1 MVSETDIAPY
11 VEKFEEFY
19 SAALQDKISRLLSE
33 YPVQKSLMVD
43 YEELEKYDREAA
55 DLLVKQPDTMIH
67 AAEQALVAAQEVSYK
82 TAHPDEKF
90 EPHVRFYNLPDP
102 GLLIQ
107 DISSRQIRELISFKG
122 VITKRGPVRHK
133 VKVAVY
139 KCQMCDAK
147 MKVPLSKNTEVPQ
160 VCTECKRRALK
171 LEEEDSYFVDVQNAE
186 SQELLERLKGGAP
199 AATIALWLED
209 DLVNGV
215 TPGETVAI
223 TGVMR
228 LRPPE
233 KGKAKE
239 SSQIYTR
246 YIDVVSAQKTQRE
259 FEEIETTA
267 DDEQQIRE
275 LSSDPRLYDRVREA
289 IAPGIYGH
297 SEVKEALTLQLFGG
311 TPGKSMP
318 GGAPIR
324 DDIHILL
331 IGDPGAAK
339 TRFLQYIQNLAPKGI
354 YVSGKSVTGVGLTA
368 AAEKD
373 EMGEGGWTLKAGALV
388 IASGGIAGVDEFD
401 KIDEVERA
409 AMHEVMESQSYH
421 PSTRLLL
428 ANGNEVPIGDFVE
441 KLMSENSGKIKEGKD
456 CLILGGSGGSLDGMK
471 VLTTDFRR
479 IYPVQISQVSKHKAP
494 GYFIKVT
501 LQNGRELL
509 VTPEHPFWTMCDGNI
524 STKPAVQLKEGD
536 FTTVPSRLPLEAS
549 AAPASAVAEPS
560 GAVADPMLFKF
571 LGYHISDGS
580 YELNRGR
587 KNGINF
593 SNKDEQVLQDY
604 ASATSHVFSASCA
617 VSTDRRTGVM
627 AARLVSMP
635 IVEKLRALGPS
646 LMEKG
651 VCKSLPQE
659 LMGAPDQCAR
669 EFLRAIFEGDGSIS
683 HGGTLSLVCENIELA
698 HQVQTLL
705 LRFGIGAHLLRDGT
719 VFRVYATGEKNLA
732 LFSSLVGFVSDRKQ
746 NAIRACLA
754 RKQLGAKR
762 RRWAYSDS
770 IPGCC
775 GVLVRLSASLKLTQ
789 KETFGHAFDW
799 TQPAISRPLFERAV
813 GAIRQ
818 RLERIQELCAAID
831 SMPMEALASARRELR
846 IAHEDIGGSRF
857 RSHVGYWE
865 RNATH
870 KVRQETIT
878 LTCVPECAASHLVTM
893 EARYKALFREC
904 CERMLACEQTLR
916 RLEQILESDVSFCRI
931 KKVERLKNDGIGWV
945 YDVGAGPTQAFVSE
959 CAVLHNTVS
968 VAKAGIVARFKAK
981 TAILAA
987 ANPKFGRFDPN
998 KLPGMQFDIPPTILS
1013 RFDLIFPIIDVLD
1026 ETKDSAL
1033 AQHLLNIH
1041 QKGASATEAEKTSEM
1056 DPAFLRKYVS
1066 YARQH
1071 VKPLLSVQA
1080 SDRIKEFYVEIR
1092 KRGKAEGAVPITPR
1106 QIEGLVRM
1114 AEASAKIRLSDS
1126 VAIEDAERAIRLTN
1140 YVLDKVSRDR
1150 ETGRIDADIIATG
1163 RPKSQVDKITGIL
1176 SIVQRMQDQ
1185 LGAAEIARVVE
1196 QAVSENI
1203 DEITARRIVDD
1214 LIYKGELYKVKPGF
1228 VKLVEQQSG

>member
-1 MVSETDIAPY
+1 MASEIDIAPY

-43 YEELEKYDREAA
+43 YEELEKFDREVA
-55 DLLVKQPDTMIH
+55 DYLVKQPDTMIH
-67 AAEQALVAAQEVSYK
+67 AAEQALIASQEVSYK
-82 TAHPDEKF
+82 TAHPDEPF

-160 VCTECKRRALK
+160 VCMECKRRALK

-199 AATIALWLED
+199 AATISLWMED
-209 DLVNGV
+209 DLVNRV

-233 KGKAKE
+233 KGKGKE
-239 SSQIYTR
+239 SGQIYTR

-259 FEEIETTA
+259 FEEIETTE

-275 LSSDPRLYDRVREA
+275 LSKDAHLYDKVRDA

-331 IGDPGAAK
+331 IGDPGSAK
-339 TRFLQYIQNLAPKGI
+339 TRFLQYIVNLAPKGI

-401 KIDEVERA
+401 KIDDVERA
-409 AMHEVMESQSYH
+409 AMHEVMESQ
-421 PSTRLLL
+421 
-428 ANGNEVPIGDFVE
+428 
-441 KLMSENSGKIKEGKD
+441 
-456 CLILGGSGGSLDGMK
+456 
-471 VLTTDFRR
+471 
-479 IYPVQISQVSKHKAP
+479 
-494 GYFIKVT
+494 
-501 LQNGRELL
+501 
-509 VTPEHPFWTMCDGNI
+509 
-524 STKPAVQLKEGD
+524 
-536 FTTVPSRLPLEAS
+536 
-549 AAPASAVAEPS
+549 
-560 GAVADPMLFKF
+560 
-571 LGYHISDGS
+571 
-580 YELNRGR
+580 
-587 KNGINF
+587 
-593 SNKDEQVLQDY
+593 
-604 ASATSHVFSASCA
+604 
-617 VSTDRRTGVM
+617 
-627 AARLVSMP
+627 
-635 IVEKLRALGPS
+635 
-646 LMEKG
+646 
-651 VCKSLPQE
+651 
-659 LMGAPDQCAR
+659 
-669 EFLRAIFEGDGSIS
+669 
-683 HGGTLSLVCENIELA
+683 
-698 HQVQTLL
+698 
-705 LRFGIGAHLLRDGT
+705 
-719 VFRVYATGEKNLA
+719 
-732 LFSSLVGFVSDRKQ
+732 
-746 NAIRACLA
+746 
-754 RKQLGAKR
+754 
-762 RRWAYSDS
+762 
-770 IPGCC
+770 
-775 GVLVRLSASLKLTQ
+775 
-789 KETFGHAFDW
+789 
-799 TQPAISRPLFERAV
+799 
-813 GAIRQ
+813 
-818 RLERIQELCAAID
+818 
-831 SMPMEALASARRELR
+831 
-846 IAHEDIGGSRF
+846 
-857 RSHVGYWE
+857 
-865 RNATH
+865 
-870 KVRQETIT
+870 
-878 LTCVPECAASHLVTM
+878 
-893 EARYKALFREC
+893 
-904 CERMLACEQTLR
+904 
-916 RLEQILESDVSFCRI
+916 
-931 KKVERLKNDGIGWV
+931 
-945 YDVGAGPTQAFVSE
+945 
-959 CAVLHNTVS
+959 TVS

-1041 QKGASATEAEKTSEM
+1041 QKSGSATEAEKTSEM

-1071 VKPLLSVQA
+1071 IKPLLSVQA
-1080 SDRIKEFYVEIR
+1080 SDRIKQFYVEIR

-1114 AEASAKIRLSDS
+1114 AEASAKIRLSDT
-1126 VAIEDAERAIRLTN
+1126 VALEDAERAIRLTN

-1163 RPKSQVDKITGIL
+1163 RPRSQVDKITGIL
-1176 SIVQRMQDQ
+1176 SIVQKMQEQ
-1185 LGAAEIARVVE
+1185 LGAAEIARVIE
-1196 QAVSENI
+1196 QAVSENT
-1203 DEITARRIVDD
+1203 DEMTARRIVDD

-1228 VKLVEQQSG
+1228 VKLVEPQSG